1 MSTKFAHVHSVR
13 DIDYTIIP
21 NSTFHS
27 LFYDQG
33 RQRILRQV
41 PQQLVQIVNQVFS
54 MESTPNVWAI
64 VFESK
69 QKPIY
74 TIRNLAHSNVS
85 PNFRRVLRVNL
96 DIMTGISNQA
106 HNNQTS
112 EELNPLI

>member
-1 MSTKFAHVHSVR
+1 MSNTFAHVHSVR
-13 DIDYTIIP
+13 DIDYTISP

-33 RQRILRQV
+33 RRRLLRQV
-41 PQQLVQIVNQVFS
+41 PQELVQIVNQVFS
-54 MESTPNVWAI
+54 MESTSNVWAI

-69 QKPIY
+69 QKPVY

-96 DIMTGISNQA
+96 DITTGISPLV
-106 HNNQTS
+106 HNNQTTVA
-112 EELNPLI
+112 LNPLI